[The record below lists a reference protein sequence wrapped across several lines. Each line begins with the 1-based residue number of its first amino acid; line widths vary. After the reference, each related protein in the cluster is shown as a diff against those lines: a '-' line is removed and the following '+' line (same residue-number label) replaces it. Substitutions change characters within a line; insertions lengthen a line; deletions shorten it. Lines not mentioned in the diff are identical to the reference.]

1 MTLVK
6 RYFMNHLK
14 RMWEQIAES
23 MYPGILMM
31 SEKLKTGLPSF
42 LQLYGY
48 RIQTFDGSYFFAFY

>member
-23 MYPGILMM
+23 MYPGIRMM
-31 SEKLKTGLPSF
+31 SEKLKTRASKF
-42 LQLYGY
+42 FTVIW
-48 RIQTFDGSYFFAFY
+48 IQDSDF